1 MNNIP
6 IIDLEK
12 TGQNIRRL
20 RKRANIRM
28 TDLQKLYGFNTPQAI
43 YKWEQGKALPT
54 IDNLLMLAR
63 LFGVTMDEIIVCRGV
78 QI

>member
-12 TGQNIRRL
+12 TGHNIRQL

-28 TDLQKLYGFNTPQAI
+28 EDLQELYGFNTPQSI
-43 YKWEQGKALPT
+43 YKWEQGKSLPT
-54 IDNLLMLAR
+54 IDNLLVLSKI
-63 LFGVTMDEIIVCRGV
+63 FGVSMDEIIVCRKVG
-78 QI
+78 

>member
-12 TGQNIRRL
+12 TGQNIRQL
-20 RKRANIRM
+20 RKRANIRIA
-28 TDLQKLYGFNTPQAI
+28 DLQELYRFCTPQAI

-63 LFGVTMDEIIVCRGV
+63 LFGVSMDEIIVCRRV
-78 QI
+78 

>member
-12 TGQNIRRL
+12 TGQNIKRL
-20 RKRANIRM
+20 RKRANIRIA
-28 TDLQKLYGFNTPQAI
+28 DLQELYGFCTPQAI

-63 LFGVTMDEIIVCRGV
+63 LFGVTMDEIIVCRRV
-78 QI
+78 